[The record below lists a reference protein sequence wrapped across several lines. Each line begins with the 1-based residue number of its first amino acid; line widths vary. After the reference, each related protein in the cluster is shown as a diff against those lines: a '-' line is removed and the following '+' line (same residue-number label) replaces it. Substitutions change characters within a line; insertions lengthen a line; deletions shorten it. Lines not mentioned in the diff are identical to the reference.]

1 MIPQGSVGE
10 RVAAVRERI
19 ARACARAGRS
29 AGDVRLVAVGK
40 TQPAALIG
48 EAIEAGVT
56 VFGEN
61 YVQEAEEKI
70 RAYPGA
76 EWHLIGRLQ
85 ANKAKKAVSL
95 FSWIQ
100 TADSVRILSE
110 IARRSVEAGKV
121 MPVLLEVNLAGEE
134 AKAGV
139 SPEALPELVDAAL
152 EMPGLRLSGLMAIPP
167 PSASPEASRPH
178 FARLRELL
186 GACAGRGG
194 EPRGMTELSM
204 GMSHDFE
211 VAIEEGATMVRIG
224 TAIFG
229 SRTRRRG

>member
-1 MIPQGSVGE
+1 MPPESVGE
-10 RVAAVRERI
+10 RVASVRERI
-19 ARACARAGRS
+19 ARACVRAGRRP
-29 AGDVRLVAVGK
+29 ADVRLVAVGK

-48 EAIEAGVT
+48 EAVAAGVT
-56 VFGEN
+56 AFGEN
-61 YVQEAEEKI
+61 YVREAEEKI
-70 RAYPGA
+70 RAYPDA
-76 EWHLIGRLQ
+76 EWHLIGKLQ

-100 TADSVRILSE
+100 TADSLRILSE
-110 IARRSVEAGKV
+110 ISRRSVEAGKV
-121 MPVLLEVNLAGEE
+121 MPVLVEVNLAGEE

-152 EMPGLRLSGLMAIPP
+152 AMPGVRFSGLMAIPP
-167 PSASPEASRPH
+167 PAPSPEESRPH

-186 GACAGRGG
+186 GTCAGRGG
-194 EPRGMTELSM
+194 QARGVRELSM

-229 SRTRRRG
+229 SRARRRG

>member
-1 MIPQGSVGE
+1 MPQESVAE

-29 AGDVRLVAVGK
+29 PGDVRLVAVGK

-48 EAIEAGVT
+48 EAMAAGVT
-56 VFGEN
+56 AFGEN
-61 YVQEAEEKI
+61 YVREAEEKI

-76 EWHLIGRLQ
+76 EWHLIGKLQ
-85 ANKAKKAVSL
+85 GNKAKKAVSM

-100 TADSVRILSE
+100 SGDSLRILSE
-110 IARRSVEAGKV
+110 ISRRSVEAGKV
-121 MPVLLEVNLAGEE
+121 MPVLVEVNLAGEE

-139 SPEALPELVDAAL
+139 SPEALPHMLEAAL
-152 EMPGLRLSGLMAIPP
+152 EMPGVRLSGLMAIPP
-167 PSASPEASRPH
+167 LSPSPEGSRPY
-178 FARLRELL
+178 FARLRDLL
-186 GACAGRGG
+186 GVCAGRGG
-194 EPRGMTELSM
+194 EARGMKELSM
-204 GMSHDFE
+204 GMSHDFD

-229 SRTRRRG
+229 SRARRRG